1 MSNVQNFGQIS
12 DQTALFLMEQGAV
25 GSIIFI
31 ACLLV
36 DSLGLEQTRK
46 WFVIDIMYLKMRKV
60 ECWSENDHIDEYM
73 LTYHLAIT

>member
-1 MSNVQNFGQIS
+1 MEWKKIASMEYGKIVFHSIPYH
-12 DQTALFLMEQGAV
+12 ALAV
-25 GSIIFI
+25 GSII
-31 ACLLV
+31 LLV
-36 DSLGLEQTRK
+36 DNLGLDQTRK